1 MPDMNPLLQICTQD
15 ARVHK
20 FYQLTT
26 DLQANEFLDPKDN
39 LGYFLDS
46 KI

>member
-1 MPDMNPLLQICTQD
+1 MNTLLQIYD

-26 DLQANEFLDPKDN
+26 VLQANEFLDSKDN
-39 LGYFLDS
+39 LGYFLNS